1 MNTKEGM
8 MDMKVQKSR
17 KYIAKKLGVL
27 AMAAVIT
34 GGSFCQPVFAA
45 KTITSAKTENA
56 VQKHN
61 KVAAD
66 PTQGE
71 LPDKDGKPSGVK
83 WALDT
88 ATGELSITGSGVPYL
103 GSVMDNP
110 AASPFWKSHREE
122 IKKVVIEK
130 TVRPVSM
137 EGWFSRCSVLE
148 SVSKLPDS
156 VVNAHRLFGD
166 CIRLKKTPDF
176 PENLEVASC
185 MYDGCKNL
193 TTVSDLPDHLKD
205 AMDMFSGCEK
215 LVDIP
220 KLPQR
225 LESGYRMF
233 AGAGIENVLESDLPS
248 GLKDGSYMFQG
259 CKKIEKVYG
268 LPDSLEK
275 GYYMFYG
282 CSNLDY
288 VKKLPKGLKD
298 AQGMFGACYNLKKF
312 TKEFQIPDKAVT
324 TVMFWAREGE
334 LHPTWVPA
342 ANKSLV
348 NYPNWGSEG
357 RGIILY
363 CTVSLRDS
371 ERKLLKEV
379 DVRYGDEFKK
389 EQLPQAPKGYHW
401 ILPDLSELNQ
411 VEKDLTVTLQKEKE
425 EYTVKFQDWN
435 GKLLNEQ
442 KVGFEEAAKEPKAP
456 ARTGYTF
463 TGWDKSFDKI
473 TGDNV
478 VKAEYKKNEYTVK
491 FQDWDGKL
499 LNEQKVEFEEA
510 AKEPK
515 APARTGYTF
524 TGWDKSF
531 DKITGDNVVKAEYK
545 KNEYTVKFQD
555 WDGKLLNEQK
565 VEFEEAAK
573 EPKAPARAGYTFTG
587 WDKSFNKITG
597 EITVTAKYSR
607 NPAKADST
615 PHYNAQSKKPGV
627 ESLNRKLPLT
637 KAVKSGRQIKVRW
650 KKKKGAKG
658 YVIYYSTKKKGKY
671 KKIAVVGNRSNTKV
685 ILKSGKKYYFKA
697 RPYTKMKNGKIKY
710 KKYIKAKKKELNK
723 VVQVTYKNVSGYG
736 KYEIW

>member
-1 MNTKEGM
+1 
-8 MDMKVQKSR
+8 
-17 KYIAKKLGVL
+17 
-27 AMAAVIT
+27 
-34 GGSFCQPVFAA
+34 
-45 KTITSAKTENA
+45 
-56 VQKHN
+56 
-61 KVAAD
+61 
-66 PTQGE
+66 
-71 LPDKDGKPSGVK
+71 
-83 WALDT
+83 
-88 ATGELSITGSGVPYL
+88 
-103 GSVMDNP
+103 
-110 AASPFWKSHREE
+110 
-122 IKKVVIEK
+122 
-130 TVRPVSM
+130 
-137 EGWFSRCSVLE
+137 
-148 SVSKLPDS
+148 
-156 VVNAHRLFGD
+156 
-166 CIRLKKTPDF
+166 
-176 PENLEVASC
+176 
-185 MYDGCKNL
+185 
-193 TTVSDLPDHLKD
+193 
-205 AMDMFSGCEK
+205 
-215 LVDIP
+215 
-220 KLPQR
+220 
-225 LESGYRMF
+225 
-233 AGAGIENVLESDLPS
+233 
-248 GLKDGSYMFQG
+248 
-259 CKKIEKVYG
+259 
-268 LPDSLEK
+268 
-275 GYYMFYG
+275 MFYG

-456 ARTGYTF
+456 AR
-463 TGWDKSFDKI
+463 
-473 TGDNV
+473 
-478 VKAEYKKNEYTVK
+478 
-491 FQDWDGKL
+491 
-499 LNEQKVEFEEA
+499 
-510 AKEPK
+510 
-515 APARTGYTF
+515 
-524 TGWDKSF
+524 
-531 DKITGDNVVKAEYK
+531 
-545 KNEYTVKFQD
+545 
-555 WDGKLLNEQK
+555 
-565 VEFEEAAK
+565 
-573 EPKAPARAGYTFTG
+573 AGYTFTG

-637 KAVKSGRQIKVRW
+637 KAVKSGRLIKVRW

-658 YVIYYSTKKKGKY
+658 YVIYYSTKKKGKIQ
-671 KKIAVVGNRSNTKV
+671 KR
-685 ILKSGKKYYFKA
+685 L
-697 RPYTKMKNGKIKY
+697 
-710 KKYIKAKKKELNK
+710 LL
-723 VVQVTYKNVSGYG
+723 
-736 KYEIW
+736 